1 MNNLEDKINT
11 KDIIMERA
19 CLIFYWMANR
29 LMRHRRCLM
38 HVGERKRDEALII
51 TRAIACEERQ
61 SLFDDTFG
69 LRQTTAFHPRFG
81 GFHFVVSLARYA
93 GVKFASLITHLLF
106 LEKSPQRRHKDSR
119 AGERSRVYEQRLTPL
134 PLTVSLLLAAVV

>member
-81 GFHFVVSLARYA
+81 GFHFVVGLAFCA
-93 GVKFASLITHLLF
+93 GVKFAALITHLL
-106 LEKSPQRRHKDSR
+106 LIDEVTATPSHYRRYFSYRQELYCRQLHSFG
-119 AGERSRVYEQRLTPL
+119 A
-134 PLTVSLLLAAVV
+134 